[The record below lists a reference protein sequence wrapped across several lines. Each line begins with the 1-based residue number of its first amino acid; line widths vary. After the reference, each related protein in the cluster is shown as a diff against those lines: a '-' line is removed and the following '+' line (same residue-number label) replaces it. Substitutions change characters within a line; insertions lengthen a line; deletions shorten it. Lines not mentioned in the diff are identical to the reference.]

1 MMKLLDSDP
10 RKSSTFTVLLYILY
24 IYICI
29 QMITP
34 FFKREEFI
42 FTNIVRSEVMMTLAI
57 NGDRTDVNGPKHN
70 GHLWQTPQF
79 TYTL

>member
-34 FFKREEFI
+34 FLKEKNLYSLI
-42 FTNIVRSEVMMTLAI
+42 
-57 NGDRTDVNGPKHN
+57 
-70 GHLWQTPQF
+70 
-79 TYTL
+79 